1 MSRELKESVKM
12 MFHQIV
18 PIKRNRKIIE
28 VLKLKG
34 AKITWTIHCRGSTTD
49 VN

>member
-18 PIKRNRKIIE
+18 PIKRNKNRKKIE
-28 VLKLKG
+28 VLELKST
-34 AKITWTIHCRGSTTD
+34 KIT
-49 VN
+49 

>member
-1 MSRELKESVKM
+1 MSRKLKESVKM

-18 PIKRNRKIIE
+18 PIKRNRKIIK
-28 VLKLKG
+28 VLVLKG
-34 AKITWTIHCRGSTTD
+34 AKVTSHCRGSTTD